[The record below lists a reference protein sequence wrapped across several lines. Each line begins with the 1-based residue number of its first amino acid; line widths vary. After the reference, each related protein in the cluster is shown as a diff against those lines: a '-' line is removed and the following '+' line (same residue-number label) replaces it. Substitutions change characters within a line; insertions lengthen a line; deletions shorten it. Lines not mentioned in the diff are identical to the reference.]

1 MPALDSLYQ
10 SKAALWGPYY
20 AIMEQQLGATAT
32 LLDFGNQRSAGLV
45 TATTWAGRRFN
56 ASGLAPTWTPSE
68 ALSAFDTPFDLKLVS
83 NWQGLAPVLTFNGT
97 DEEADTPDA
106 AGWEVG
112 NGTADTAFSVGCW
125 VK

>member
-45 TATTWAGRRFN
+45 TATTWTGRKFS
-56 ASGLAPTWTPSE
+56 ATGLSPVWTPSE
-68 ALSAFDTPFDLKLVS
+68 ALSAFDTPFDLKLES
-83 NWQGLAPVLTFNGT
+83 NFLGLAPVLTFNGT
-97 DEEADTPDA
+97 DEEMDSPDA
-106 AGWEVG
+106 DYWSKIGR
-112 NGTADTAFSVGCW
+112 
-125 VK
+125 